1 MRYLGL
7 ISENGGWGPVRIAA
21 GASDVSRCLSD
32 LGHGPHVGTA
42 WHSLAQPGSGKITFW
57 AFGMALGLAASRQE
71 PFLAPHRAWWG
82 CKCYAN
88 AKHQDVI
95 HHILSPHWFWIGL
108 FHFGADLSTGDTPS
122 VGMETVYR
130 DDIKCLDTV
139 QLGITLAIENPL
151 TKRRKLSQIAQ
162 DAPKSRQIPI
172 FSNHWARQAAGSES
186 MGFMAMTYGISRGF
200 LYGIYLIRWDYDID
214 WNYEI
219 SVLHGFLWFSMYFWD
234 NLRYTDEYNR
244 HQIFVEATTPGR
256 LWPPPFGLTAGE
268 MSMAHSCWNVGYFW
282 IFHMERW
289 RS

>member
-1 MRYLGL
+1 MRLQVL
-7 ISENGGWGPVRIAA
+7 
-21 GASDVSRCLSD
+21 
-32 LGHGPHVGTA
+32 
-42 WHSLAQPGSGKITFW
+42 
-57 AFGMALGLAASRQE
+57 
-71 PFLAPHRAWWG
+71 

-151 TKRRKLSQIAQ
+151 TKRRGLSQIAHQSLQ

-186 MGFMAMTYGISRGF
+186 MGFMAMTYGISRGISIWD
-200 LYGIYLIRWDYDID
+200 LYGIYIIRWDYDID

-219 SVLHGFLWFSMYFWD
+219 SVLHGFLCISMYFWD
-234 NLRYTDEYNR
+234 NLRYTLIQPSPHFCRGNHTWPTMAASFWPHCRRDEHGSFLLER
-244 HQIFVEATTPGR
+244 GIFLDIPHGKMEVI
-256 LWPPPFGLTAGE
+256 
-268 MSMAHSCWNVGYFW
+268 NVY
-282 IFHMERW
+282 IKL
-289 RS
+289 

>member
-21 GASDVSRCLSD
+21 GASDVSRCLTMSQW
-32 LGHGPHVGTA
+32 LGSWATR

-162 DAPKSRQIPI
+162 DAPKSWQIPI

-186 MGFMAMTYGISRGF
+186 MGFMAMTYGISIWDLFNSMGLWHWLKLWNFSTSWISMIFYVF
-200 LYGIYLIRWDYDID
+200 LR
-214 WNYEI
+214 
-219 SVLHGFLWFSMYFWD
+219 
-234 NLRYTDEYNR
+234 
-244 HQIFVEATTPGR
+244 
-256 LWPPPFGLTAGE
+256 
-268 MSMAHSCWNVGYFW
+268 
-282 IFHMERW
+282 
-289 RS
+289 